1 MSAGSGA
8 MVITDVDTT
17 WVAVAPISR
26 VPAER
31 GVAALVGGDPVA
43 LFRIDDEV
51 FAIDHVEPFTG
62 APVLARG
69 LVGSVVDDSRGGAD
83 DTPDEPDNTVY
94 VASPLHKQR
103 FDLRTGECLDDS
115 ALRVRCWP
123 VAVREGVVYVA
134 SEPVTGP

>member
-1 MSAGSGA
+1 MSLSSEA
-8 MVITDVDTT
+8 MVIADVDTT
-17 WVAVAPISR
+17 WVAVAPVSS

-31 GVAALVGGDPVA
+31 GVAALVGGEPVA

-69 LVGSVVDDSRGGAD
+69 LVGSAGDGSVDGA
-83 DTPDEPDNTVY
+83 VY

-115 ALRVRCWP
+115 AVRVRRWP
-123 VAVREGVVYVA
+123 VAVRDGVVYVA

>member
-1 MSAGSGA
+1 MSRGSGP
-8 MVITDVDTT
+8 MVIADVDTT
-17 WVAVAPISR
+17 WVAVVAVGS

-31 GVAALVGGDPVA
+31 GVAALVGGEPVA

-51 FAIDHVEPFTG
+51 LAIDHVEPFTG

-69 LVGSVVDDSRGGAD
+69 LVGSVGSGGDDD
-83 DTPDEPDNTVY
+83 IVY

-103 FDLRTGECLDDS
+103 FDLRTGACLDDP
-115 ALRVRCWP
+115 AVRVRRWP
-123 VAVREGVVYVA
+123 VDVRAGVVYVA